1 MATLATVQDY
11 VTAARA
17 LLQDTDSA
25 AYRYENSEYLRAL
38 NMGLLEARRIRPD
51 LYIGIDDEDIQS
63 FSVVD
68 TTAVTFDVQFR
79 SALLYYVMGQVQI
92 RDDEEVTDARA
103 SQFLNK
109 FAAQLLTVAS

>member
-1 MATLATVQDY
+1 
-11 VTAARA
+11 
-17 LLQDTDSA
+17 
-25 AYRYENSEYLRAL
+25 
-38 NMGLLEARRIRPD
+38 
-51 LYIGIDDEDIQS
+51 
-63 FSVVD
+63 
-68 TTAVTFDVQFR
+68 VQFR